1 MAEALF
7 VDIGIMI
14 IVATIGGIIAH
25 YLRQPL
31 IPAYILVGVL
41 LGPVLGLLT
50 QSDVIEGFGI
60 AGIAF
65 LLFIVGLELDV
76 KKLKGIGPV
85 STIGTGIQVGVT
97 VLLGVFI
104 MMLLGYGTLES
115 IYIGFIIAFSSTM
128 IVIKALSDAKKIHTL
143 HGRIIIGILLM
154 QDVIAIFALSVLGSA
169 NGISAISLLVSTTKA
184 VLVLVGAWL
193 CSRFIFP
200 CIFKRT
206 ARIPE
211 LLLMSAISVCFFF
224 SIIFHLIGFS
234 IAIGAFV
241 GGVSLASLPYNL
253 EIIGRVKSLRDFFAT
268 FFFVSLGATLV
279 LSDIKNV
286 AVPLLVVVAF
296 ALVLKPFLLMTICA
310 FFGYAKRV
318 SFLASMNLTQVSEFS
333 LILAAQGLALGHIS
347 DSTYAIAVLAAL
359 ITFLFTS
366 YATMYHQWLYEK
378 MENILRPF
386 ELMKRG
392 RGLEY
397 LPEEQKGDLSYQ
409 VVLVGYDRLGYSIL
423 TPFQK
428 KKKNFVVIDYNPDI
442 IRRLKNRRIPCIY
455 GDIGDPEILGRIDS
469 RILKMLVSTVPAY
482 EDNVRILD
490 YVRRENKKATVFVTA
505 ESIDEALQL
514 YTRGADYVILS
525 HFLGGERVGLLLDE
539 LGDNIKE
546 LAKNKKAHIKELKR
560 RQRLDH
566 EHPKKLH

>member
-7 VDIGIMI
+7 ITTGIMI

-25 YLRQPL
+25 VMRQPL
-31 IPAYILVGVL
+31 VPAYILVGIL
-41 LGPVLGLLT
+41 LQPILNKLA
-50 QSDVIEGFGI
+50 QPDIIDGFGT

-65 LLFIVGLELDV
+65 LLFIVGLELDA
-76 KKLKGIGPV
+76 KKLRGIGPV
-85 STIGTGIQVGVT
+85 STIGTGVQVGIT
-97 VLLGVFI
+97 VLLGLFV
-104 MMLLGYGTLES
+104 MTLLGYGTLES

-128 IVIKALSDAKKIHTL
+128 VVIKNLSDGKEIHTL

-154 QDVIAIFALSVLGSA
+154 QDIIAIFALSVLGST
-169 NGISAISLLVSTTKA
+169 NGISAISLLISTTKA

-193 CSRFIFP
+193 CSRFVFP
-200 CIFKRT
+200 HIFKRT
-206 ARIPE
+206 ARVPE

-241 GGVSLASLPYNL
+241 GGVSLAGLPYNL

-279 LSDIKNV
+279 LPDVKSV
-286 AVPLLVVVAF
+286 AVPLLVVIAF
-296 ALVLKPFLLMTICA
+296 SVLLKPFLLTLICA
-310 FFGYAKRV
+310 FFGYSKRV
-318 SFLASMNLTQVSEFS
+318 SFLTSVNLTQVSEFS

-347 DSTYAIAVLAAL
+347 DSTYAIAVLAAV
-359 ITFLFTS
+359 ITFLATS
-366 YATMYHQWLYEK
+366 YATKYHQQIYDK
-378 MENILRPF
+378 MQPALRPF
-386 ELMKRG
+386 DLMAKG

-397 LPEEQKGDLSYQ
+397 LPDEQKDDLDYQ
-409 VVLVGYDRLGYSIL
+409 IVLVGSDRLGFSIL

-428 KKKNFVVIDYNPDI
+428 RKKDFIVIDYNPDI
-442 IRRLKNRRIPCIY
+442 IRRLKDGRIPCIY
-455 GDIGDPEILGRIDS
+455 GDIGDPEILERINAKS
-469 RILKMLVSTVPAY
+469 LKMLISTVPTY
-482 EDNVRILD
+482 EDNARILD
-490 YVRRENKKATVFVTA
+490 YVRRENRKAMVFVTA
-505 ESIDEALQL
+505 ESIDDALRL
-514 YTRGADYVILS
+514 YKRSADYVILS

-539 LGDNIKE
+539 IEDNAKG
-546 LAKNKKAHIKELKR
+546 LARNRRAHIKELKR